1 MTYSLLPMVGI
12 AVHHPLSFAYS
23 FVIID
28 QPQLT
33 CPAFQGG
40 VFITE
45 DCKVIGVA
53 VPKPILLVSTLYGTP
68 VAKEI
73 ATHCVTFLIPFEV

>member
-1 MTYSLLPMVGI
+1 MVGI

-23 FVIID
+23 FVIIN
-28 QPQLT
+28 QPRLT
-33 CPAFQGG
+33 CPAYQGG

-53 VPKPILLVSTLYGTP
+53 VPKPILLVSTLYGMTP

-73 ATHCVTFLIPFEV
+73 ATHCVTFLIFFEV